1 MLKITGLLT
10 MVLALGFT
18 GIMKSDELKARIHL
32 LEDMQNMLLSLKSQ
46 MQYFREPLQ
55 ILLSKLAKTADS
67 RAFSLLDCCAV
78 MLEEK
83 NGQIGQIW
91 AQCTGTIYEKTPL
104 TEEDRSIIVQI
115 GSYLGQTD
123 FEGQQI
129 QFECTE
135 QRLSQQIGE
144 ARELYGRKGPMYRK
158 LGFLLGTAAALLAL

>member
-18 GIMKSDELKARIHL
+18 GIMKSEELKERIRL
-32 LEDMQNMLLSLKSQ
+32 LEDLQNMLLSLKSQ

-55 ILLSKLAKTADS
+55 ILLEKLAKTADS
-67 RAFSLLDCCAV
+67 RAFSLLNHCAV
-78 MLEEK
+78 MMEEK
-83 NGQIGQIW
+83 NGQISEIW
-91 AQCTGTIYEKTPL
+91 AQCTGTAYEKTPL
-104 TEEDRSIIVQI
+104 TEEDRSIIIQI

-129 QFECTE
+129 QFQCTE